1 MHTYY
6 HVECPCM
13 ARHSNKNNRAIKPTS
28 FITVICDG
36 APASISSRIPAGMTS
51 YSSGLKKTLSFSS
64 LDASPSSPLLAKR
77 LTPDLGAL
85 VKRLRALLERTATVH
100 GTTYGAPIGTRRAT
114 PAPHIAIHES
124 LLWRDR
130 GECMIPA
137 QCGGGTV
144 EKALGGAP
152 TAVRILY
159 RFFLQSVFMQVS
171 IILCIQYPYCS
182 YADTFTTK

>member
-1 MHTYY
+1 
-6 HVECPCM
+6 M

-36 APASISSRIPAGMTS
+36 APASISSRIPAGMAS

-85 VKRLRALLERTATVH
+85 AKRLRALLERTATVH

-130 GECMIPA
+130 GECMIPV

-144 EKALGGAP
+144 EKAASDIAP
-152 TAVRILY
+152 AARAAVGRRANRMQAYCIG
-159 RFFLQSVFMQVS
+159 FFYKAYSSCIHNTSIMHTVS
-171 IILCIQYPYCS
+171 ILFIR
-182 YADTFTTK
+182 